1 MTAKEELWQ
10 VRRARAKVLRL
21 EMEIAELTSIL
32 ESCTSYADGMPKAS
46 GVTDRLGSQ
55 VARLVALKDE
65 LAAEVDIFL
74 FERRKAVDIISGI
87 KNESFQDV
95 LIYRYVLGL
104 DWQAVAKKMCYDVR
118 HVYRLHGWALE
129 AYEVAK
135 GLPDKEKAC

>member
-10 VRRARAKVLRL
+10 VRRARARVLRL
-21 EMEIAELTSIL
+21 EMEIAELESIL
-32 ESCTSYADGMPKAS
+32 EGCTSYADGMPKAS

-74 FERRKAVDIISGI
+74 LERRKAVDVISGI
-87 KNESFQDV
+87 KNDSFQDV

-104 DWQAVAKKMCYDVR
+104 DWQAVAKKMSYSID
-118 HVYRLHGWALE
+118 HTYKLHGWALG
-129 AYEVAK
+129 AYEKVSELMK
-135 GLPDKEKAC
+135 DNSQ